1 MTEDKADR
9 GQWHG
14 GKGSVQKDHDHDKY
28 SDNWDKIFG
37 KNKGLTE
44 RERVLMDPLAAS
56 QRSDAKNKSDK
67 IPNTLQDQAWKRA
80 LENSKPNAGTPHDWE
95 DYKQQE
101 DKNNGDT

>member
-37 KNKGLTE
+37 KNKGLTCLLYTSPSP
-44 RERVLMDPLAAS
+44 RD
-56 QRSDAKNKSDK
+56 
-67 IPNTLQDQAWKRA
+67 
-80 LENSKPNAGTPHDWE
+80 
-95 DYKQQE
+95 
-101 DKNNGDT
+101 